1 MAQKPGGPPLAGERL
16 SGMITEA
23 DSGICFS
30 CQNAQMQQ
38 LLILSLKRLD
48 PDFLIL
54 QFIAVTVSAS
64 AR

>member
-1 MAQKPGGPPLAGERL
+1 MAGERL

-38 LLILSLKRLD
+38 LMILSLKRLD